1 MNSIGLC
8 ENQNDFIMLPKVD
21 FCFKEIMQNEKVRQ
35 GLIAALL
42 DVSPEEISKTTLLPT
57 VLRKEFKEDKYGI
70 LDVRVKLVDGT
81 QMDLEMQVEPF
92 TYWVNRILFYMP

>member
-42 DVSPEEISKTTLLPT
+42 ESNLSMGHKWIW
-57 VLRKEFKEDKYGI
+57 RC
-70 LDVRVKLVDGT
+70 R
-81 QMDLEMQVEPF
+81 
-92 TYWVNRILFYMP
+92 

>member
-57 VLRKEFKEDKYGI
+57 VLRKEFKEDKYGMFESN
-70 LDVRVKLVDGT
+70 LSMGHKWSWRC
-81 QMDLEMQVEPF
+81 
-92 TYWVNRILFYMP
+92 R

>member
-42 DVSPEEISKTTLLPT
+42 DVSLEEISKTTLLPT
-57 VLRKEFKEDKYGI
+57 ILRKEFKEDKYGI
-70 LDVRVKLVDGT
+70 SWWKQQGGIKSY
-81 QMDLEMQVEPF
+81 E
-92 TYWVNRILFYMP
+92 